1 MTIVTRAHAPRQVF
15 ERWYQH
21 KCLAAV
27 EDPMDVLYGTTHTNV
42 YYWFAQVF
50 APAML
55 PRGGASAWL
64 RGSWQLSGP
73 ACRRRSSG

>member
-1 MTIVTRAHAPRQVF
+1 
-15 ERWYQH
+15 
-21 KCLAAV
+21 
-27 EDPMDVLYGTTHTNV
+27 MDVLYGTTHTNV